1 MIQLSELI
9 TEVLN
14 EKTVHID
21 ECETIEIL
29 KLMNDEDATVAGAV
43 RHELEYIASAVD
55 GISERLRKGGRLFY
69 IGAGTSGRIGVLDA
83 SECPPTFGTDPE
95 MVQALIAGGES
106 AVTRSSEGAE
116 DDRGAGGRLIK
127 EHRISG
133 KDAVVGIAASG
144 RTPYVI
150 GALEAANEAGALTV
164 GIANNKNA
172 LLKKYC
178 QISITP
184 DVGAEVIMGS
194 TRLKSG
200 TSQKM
205 ILNMISTATMI
216 KLGKVYKNL
225 MVDMKPVNEKLLVR
239 SRRML
244 ELAAGVGEKTA
255 EAALEAAGG
264 DLKTAIVMLKTETS
278 CQTAKAMLTASNGN
292 VSMAIRCRDAG

>member
-21 ECETIEIL
+21 ECETMEIL
-29 KLMNDEDATVAGAV
+29 KMMNDEDATVAGAV
-43 RHELEYIASAVD
+43 RHELVHIADAVD
-55 GISERLRKGGRLFY
+55 AISERLKNGGRLFY
-69 IGAGTSGRIGVLDA
+69 IGAGTSGRIGILDA

-95 MVQALIAGGES
+95 MVQAFIAGGERAITKS
-106 AVTRSSEGAE
+106 LEGAE
-116 DDRGAGGRLIK
+116 DDREAGERLIK
-127 EHRISG
+127 EHQIG
-133 KDAVVGIAASG
+133 GDDAVVGIAASG

-150 GALEAANEAGALTV
+150 GALDEAQKAGALTV

-172 LLKKYC
+172 LLKEFC
-178 QISITP
+178 RISITP

-225 MVDMKPVNEKLLVR
+225 MVDMKPVNEKLLIR

-244 ELAAGVGEKTA
+244 ELAAGVGEETA
-255 EAALEAAGG
+255 ETALKAAEG
-264 DLKTAIVMLKTETS
+264 DLKAAIVMLKTKTNY
-278 CQTAKAMLTASNGN
+278 QAAKAMLTANNGN
-292 VSMAIRCRDAG
+292 VSRAIRCRDVS